1 MRGLAEFVMRGR
13 KQAII
18 AVLGL
23 GLIPLLNFLS
33 PIIVG
38 LVFLRKGLHEASFV
52 FAWAILPIG
61 AWVVIGDP
69 IPLFMLIGVSGLAV
83 VLRSTESWEFTLL
96 AAIAVGL
103 GIEFYFRFETGNL
116 DLVLQQVRVY
126 IEANNIQGFVF
137 EDLREFMISF
147 IGAVYMFLA
156 IVLLMASRWMQ
167 AVLFNPGGFQ
177 VEFHQLRIRQ
187 KVALGLLGLMFLA
200 NSGFLLLESWVMYF
214 ILPLVFSGV
223 ALVHAA
229 VARKKLSTMWLAAFY
244 ALLVLP
250 ISLEVLVLLAI
261 VDSWYNFRSRL
272 SSSS

>member
-38 LVFLRKGLHEASFV
+38 LVFLTRGLYEASVV

-61 AWVVIGDP
+61 AWVVLGDP

-103 GIEFYFRFETGNL
+103 GIELYFRFETENL
-116 DLVLQQVRVY
+116 DLVLQQVKVY
-126 IEANNIQGFVF
+126 IETNNIQGFVF
-137 EDLREFMISF
+137 EDLREFMIS
-147 IGAVYMFLA
+147 
-156 IVLLMASRWMQ
+156 
-167 AVLFNPGGFQ
+167 
-177 VEFHQLRIRQ
+177 
-187 KVALGLLGLMFLA
+187 
-200 NSGFLLLESWVMYF
+200 LLERSICFW
-214 ILPLVFSGV
+214 
-223 ALVHAA
+223 
-229 VARKKLSTMWLAAFY
+229 R
-244 ALLVLP
+244 LL
-250 ISLEVLVLLAI
+250 
-261 VDSWYNFRSRL
+261 F
-272 SSSS
+272 